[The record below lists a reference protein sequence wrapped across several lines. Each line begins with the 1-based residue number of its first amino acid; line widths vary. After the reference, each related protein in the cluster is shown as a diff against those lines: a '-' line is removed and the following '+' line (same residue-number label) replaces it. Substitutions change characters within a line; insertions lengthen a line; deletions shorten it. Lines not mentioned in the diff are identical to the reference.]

1 MISQKHNERLH
12 IFSFF
17 AILKINGKK
26 NDFLLNN
33 ARIDKEKVAI
43 PMNEIKAQA
52 LQLLK
57 AEADK
62 IEHLIEVQRSN
73 LTMPKCPL
81 YEEVLD
87 TQLFG
92 LSRVIDFLTRLDLLS
107 KEEGKDILDELE
119 KRVSAKIGQ

>member
-1 MISQKHNERLH
+1 
-12 IFSFF
+12 
-17 AILKINGKK
+17 
-26 NDFLLNN
+26 
-33 ARIDKEKVAI
+33 
-43 PMNEIKAQA
+43 MNEIKAQA

>member
-1 MISQKHNERLH
+1 MDNM
-12 IFSFF
+12 
-17 AILKINGKK
+17 
-26 NDFLLNN
+26 
-33 ARIDKEKVAI
+33 KE
-43 PMNEIKAQA
+43 QA
-52 LQLLK
+52 LQLLR

-92 LSRVIDFLTRLDLLS
+92 LSRIVEFLIRLDLLN
-107 KEEGKDILDELE
+107 KEEGKDILQGLE
-119 KRVSAKIGQ
+119 KRVAAKIEQ